1 MGSDRFGADLSFV
14 RSWIVAQIRRT
25 GKGSDRFRRA
35 SSFIPAMRNSS
46 SLSILALLSTLLATT
61 PARADD
67 DGMDLLKRS
76 MTFYSTL
83 SAYSDSGTA
92 VREGPGLVDR
102 WKFKTYFVRPLNF
115 RFDFQGV
122 TSQSAGLTTDASAQH
137 VVLWMVKGELHSF
150 NQQLRTHNTI
160 PPTGNQPAE
169 LLNESARTAGTSVL
183 IPSLLFA
190 KSDLPGSIRQ
200 IREAAHAGFESVNGH
215 RCHKIVGT
223 AAQFYPSGKMTNVR
237 QVTVWL
243 DAQSLLVRKVFEDTP
258 QGYPAGSYLRLTIDL
273 DPRANPQLQDESFEF
288 TVPREQ

>member
-1 MGSDRFGADLSFV
+1 
-14 RSWIVAQIRRT
+14 
-25 GKGSDRFRRA
+25 
-35 SSFIPAMRNSS
+35 MRNCS
-46 SLSILALLSTLLATT
+46 SLSIVALLSTLLATT
-61 PARADD
+61 LARADD

-76 MTFYSTL
+76 MAFYASLST
-83 SAYSDSGTA
+83 YSDSGTA

-102 WKFKTYFVRPLNF
+102 WKFKTYFLRPLDF

-122 TSQSAGLTTDASAQH
+122 TSQSAGLTVDSSAQH
-137 VVLWMVKGELHSF
+137 VALWMIQGELQSF

-160 PPTGNQPAE
+160 GRTGNQPGE
-169 LLNESARTAGTSVL
+169 LLNASAYTAGTSVL

-200 IREAAHAGFESVNGH
+200 IREATHAGFESVNGH
-215 RCHKIVGT
+215 RCHRIVGT

-258 QGYPAGSYLRLTIDL
+258 QGYPAGSFLRLTINL
-273 DPRANPQLQDESFEF
+273 DPQANPKLEDENFQF
-288 TVPREQ
+288 VVPKE

>member
-1 MGSDRFGADLSFV
+1 MGIDRFAADVSFV
-14 RSWIVAQIRRT
+14 RIRIVAQNGPT
-25 GKGSDRFRRA
+25 GKWLIGFAGRRRC
-35 SSFIPAMRNSS
+35 IPVIRNRS
-46 SLSILALLSTLLATT
+46 SLSTLFLLGTLFAATL
-61 PARADD
+61 ARAAD

-76 MTFYSTL
+76 MTLYANL
-83 SAYSDSGTA
+83 SAYSDSGVA

-102 WKFKTYFVRPLNF
+102 WKFKTYFLRPLGF

-150 NQQLRTHNTI
+150 NQQLRSHNTI

-169 LLNESARTAGTSVL
+169 LLNASARTAGTSVL

-190 KSDLPGSIRQ
+190 KSNLPGSIRQ
-200 IREAAHAGFESVNGH
+200 IREPVHAGFESVNGH

-223 AAQFYPSGKMTNVR
+223 ASEFYPSGKMTNVR

-243 DAQSLLVRKVFEDTP
+243 DATSLLVRKVFEDTP
-258 QGYPAGSYLRLTIDL
+258 QGYSAGSYLRLTINL
-273 DPRANPQLQDESFEF
+273 DPTANPQLEDENFKYV
-288 TVPREQ
+288 VPKE